1 MENQEELRKNIATN
15 IANFRKSKGYTQSEL
30 AEKLNYSDKSISKW
44 ERGESVPDAL
54 TLKELA
60 NFFGILVDDFYRE
73 KPLFIKKKTVLR
85 KKKFIIPLLAI
96 TIAWLAIALLFALSV
111 LVFGDKIP
119 NPWLLFIY
127 GIPVTGIIFTI
138 FMAVY
143 HDKLLTLI
151 GESIIIWGVGLSAFL
166 TLSEIFGYQNMY
178 LIFIVCIPLQ
188 LLAILY
194 YILKIDKFFFKRIF
208 QKKKKNQKEDE
219 TKE

>member
-30 AEKLNYSDKSISKW
+30 AEKLNYSDKSVSKW
-44 ERGESVPDAL
+44 ERGESIPDAL

-85 KKKFIIPLLAI
+85 KKKFIIPTLAVL
-96 TIAWLAIALLFALSV
+96 IAWLVIALLFTLSV
-111 LVFGDKIP
+111 LIFGDKIP

-127 GIPVTGIIFTI
+127 GVPVTGIIFTV

-143 HDKLLTLI
+143 HDKPLVLV
-151 GESIIIWGVGLSAFL
+151 GESIIIWGIGLSTFL
-166 TLSEIFGYQNMY
+166 TLSEIFGYRNMY
-178 LIFIVCIPLQ
+178 LIFIVCVPLQ
-188 LLAILY
+188 LLAIFY
-194 YILKIDKFFFKRIF
+194 YILKIDKSFFKRIF
-208 QKKKKNQKEDE
+208 QKKKKSPKEDE
-219 TKE
+219 IKE

>member
-30 AEKLNYSDKSISKW
+30 AEILNYSDKSVSKW
-44 ERGESVPDAL
+44 ERGESIPDAL
-54 TLKELA
+54 TLKELS

-85 KKKFIIPLLAI
+85 KKKFIIPTLAVL
-96 TIAWLAIALLFALSV
+96 IAWLVIALLFTLSV
-111 LVFGDKIP
+111 LIFGDKIP

-127 GIPVTGIIFTI
+127 GVPVTGIIFTV

-143 HDKLLTLI
+143 HDKPLVLV
-151 GESIIIWGVGLSAFL
+151 GESIIIWGIGLSTFL

-178 LIFIVCIPLQ
+178 LIFIVCVPLQ
-188 LLAILY
+188 LLAIFY
-194 YILKIDKFFFKRIF
+194 YILKIDKSFFKRIF
-208 QKKKKNQKEDE
+208 QKKKKKGEEDE